1 MENRGGKRKR
11 AGRPLATKTLL
22 TQRINEEIAKRVHEQ
37 IGPMIDAQ
45 IRSVLADKSNTTAFR
60 ILLEY
65 SAGKPKETIE
75 LESNILPCENAEWMA
90 KVEAS
95 LEKAYGRGVSR
106 RDNQNSSL

>member
-75 LESNILPCENAEWMA
+75 LESNILPCENAEWVA
-90 KVEAS
+90 KVES
-95 LEKAYGRGVSR
+95 DINKIYGRGIDKNEQR
-106 RDNQNSSL
+106 SSL

>member
-1 MENRGGKRKR
+1 MENRGGTREG

-45 IRSVLADKSNTTAFR
+45 IRSVLADKSNTTAFK

-65 SAGKPKETIE
+65 SVGKPKETVE
-75 LESNILPCENAEWMA
+75 LESSNLPCENAEWRAHVSAMIK
-90 KVEAS
+90 KV
-95 LEKAYGRGVSR
+95 YGKKT
-106 RDNQNSSL
+106 DKNEQTSSL